1 MSWTLSDFQVGKPIG
16 KGRYGNVYV
25 AKEKKS
31 KKVVALKVLF
41 IDQLQKE
48 GVLHTAKREIEIHTR
63 YVHTDAAEGRP
74 KGGAGAVCGGGAGPN
89 LAHRKTPSEPTP
101 LHRPHIEST

>member
-63 YVHTDAAEGRP
+63 YVQTDAAERLPCGRR
-74 KGGAGAVCGGGAGPN
+74 GGGVCVCGGGREGGGKQR
-89 LAHRKTPSEPTP
+89 HTR
-101 LHRPHIEST
+101 